1 MTMPDTTDEMH
12 EMLKRLRD
20 IAGDRLDFL
29 DRAIA
34 LGVSLTG
41 PDDPRAEEFYRLMR
55 EEGAQMPSL
64 AKQLEGMLAHLTDR
78 KVVPLPDN
86 TDK

>member
-1 MTMPDTTDEMH
+1 MPDTTDEMH

-41 PDDPRAEEFYRLMR
+41 PDDPRAEEFYRLIR
-55 EEGAQMPSL
+55 EEGAPSL
-64 AKQLEGMLAHLTDR
+64 AKRLEGMLADLTDG